1 MFREMRRKN
10 QQLSEEDAAAILR
23 EGSSGVLSV
32 LGEDRKSVV

>member
-10 QQLSEEDAAAILR
+10 QQLSEEDTAAILR

-32 LGEDRKSVV
+32 LGLSLIHI